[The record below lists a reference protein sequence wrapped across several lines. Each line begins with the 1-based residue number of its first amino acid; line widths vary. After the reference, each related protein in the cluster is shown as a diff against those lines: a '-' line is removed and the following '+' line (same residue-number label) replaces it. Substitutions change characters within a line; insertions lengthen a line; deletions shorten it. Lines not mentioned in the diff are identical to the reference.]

1 MRRSN
6 IGLNGSATEALL
18 TMYENYDN
26 DVDSD
31 GFKRPKSER
40 EWRVVED
47 TIREYKLIQK
57 KESKLSRM
65 ERDKIKR
72 TVMLWELKGLVKFTE
87 KGCEIL

>member
-18 TMYENYDN
+18 TMYENWD
-26 DVDSD
+26 DEVDAD
-31 GFKRPKSER
+31 GFKMPKTER
-40 EWRVVED
+40 AWRKVEE
-47 TIREYKLIQK
+47 TVQEYVKIQN

-65 ERDKIKR
+65 QRDKICR
-72 TVMLWELKGLVKFTE
+72 TITLWELKGLVKFTE

>member
-1 MRRSN
+1 MQRSSS
-6 IGLNGSATEALL
+6 ILRGYDEDGIIM
-18 TMYENYDN
+18 MYENWD
-26 DVDSD
+26 DEVDAD

>member
-72 TVMLWELKGLVKFTE
+72 TVMLWELKGLVKFTD